1 MADRPR
7 HFEADIPYVHSTMN
21 NITLS
26 QLQTASDSLFVRID
40 IETKLQPLRRIKERN
55 RQINHKNTLDVL
67 RSFFFSVPRVEF
79 HGKRKRAQSSSVFK
93 RGPGKALYDHER
105 RRAQRGAI
113 SASTARTSRTFQVS
127 LEPTKA

>member
-26 QLQTASDSLFVRID
+26 QLQAASDRLFVRID

-55 RQINHKNTLDVL
+55 RQINVWASSDN
-67 RSFFFSVPRVEF
+67 SF
-79 HGKRKRAQSSSVFK
+79 
-93 RGPGKALYDHER
+93 
-105 RRAQRGAI
+105 
-113 SASTARTSRTFQVS
+113 
-127 LEPTKA
+127 